1 MLPFR
6 SGRTGFPGASSA
18 LFLVVLL
25 SCAAFAAEKTKP
37 GKAAAKPATPTPAQ
51 PKEGLTSVPL
61 PVGRDARGLVLPIFD
76 LLGHI
81 RGRLEAGVAKRLDNE
96 NVQFQTVKFTTF
108 TPEETPELEIS
119 VTDSIF
125 NLKTQMLS
133 SSERS
138 TVKRADF
145 EIVGDKMQFDL
156 VARQGKLSGHVKMVI
171 KGGPHVTG
179 HEGE

>member
-1 MLPFR
+1 
-6 SGRTGFPGASSA
+6 
-18 LFLVVLL
+18 
-25 SCAAFAAEKTKP
+25 
-37 GKAAAKPATPTPAQ
+37 
-51 PKEGLTSVPL
+51 
-61 PVGRDARGLVLPIFD
+61 
-76 LLGHI
+76 
-81 RGRLEAGVAKRLDNE
+81 
-96 NVQFQTVKFTTF
+96 VKFKTF

-145 EIVGDKMQFDL
+145 EIVGDKMQFDM
-156 VARQGKLSGHVKMVI
+156 VARQGKLTGHVKMVI
-171 KGGPHVTG
+171 KGRPHVIE